1 MYSRDWPDY
10 LLESEKTAQLRND
23 PDLKA
28 TTAAAKEGF
37 RKGGERGL
45 LHELYAAQKKL
56 YDQGKM
62 PGVFLAKT
70 CVLMGKK
77 AEAMML
83 LREDYK
89 KHREYFILIRTD
101 PILAALGNEPEFQE
115 LIGNMH
121 FPAPETASV
130 AESGA

>member
-1 MYSRDWPDY
+1 
-10 LLESEKTAQLRND
+10 
-23 PDLKA
+23 
-28 TTAAAKEGF
+28 
-37 RKGGERGL
+37 
-45 LHELYAAQKKL
+45 
-56 YDQGKM
+56 M